1 MRLVLIRL
9 ILPLIIVATAANSFA
24 QQKTTPKKPQFW
36 ASSFEQ
42 AQKVAKKEQRPILL
56 HFYTS
61 WCLPCQK
68 MEREVLNSNLVAKEL
83 GKKVL
88 AVKVNAEKRP
98 DLARKYGIQIYPTDV
113 FVDPNGRI
121 IGNATGFRAERDY
134 ITLVSAVE
142 QRFSKSLEIRQARKQ
157 AGNDIAQKGLSKIVN
172 AAEEKVVAVGL
183 EGYCPVTLKSNRTWT
198 KGESEFAKVHKGF
211 TYNFTSAANLKKFTE
226 SPSRYTPRLLGC
238 DPVIMW
244 ESDRAVAGDTRYGA
258 FFDGELYLFTSQ
270 ENRKLFKVDP
280 ARYVRVRHVLNL
292 DEIEVTARR

>member
-9 ILPLIIVATAANSFA
+9 ILPLIIVTVAAQAFSED
-24 QQKTTPKKPQFW
+24 KTSKDDSGFW
-36 ASSFEQ
+36 ASSFEE
-42 AQKVAKKEQRPILL
+42 AQKVARKEQRPILL

-83 GKKVL
+83 GKKIL
-88 AVKVNAEKRP
+88 AVKVNADKRP

-134 ITLVSAVE
+134 ITLVSSVE
-142 QRFSKSLEIRQARKQ
+142 ERFSKSLEIRMARKQ
-157 AGNDIAQKGLSKIVN
+157 AGNDITEKGLSKIVN
-172 AAEEKVVAVGL
+172 AADEQIIAVGL
-183 EGYCPVTLKSNRTWT
+183 EGYCPVTLKSKRSWT
-198 KGESEFAKVHKGF
+198 KGKAELTTVHKGF
-211 TYNFTSAANLKKFTE
+211 TYNFTSEENRKKFLE
-226 SPSRYTPRLLGC
+226 SPSQFTPRLLGC

-292 DEIEVTARR
+292 DEIEVTRR